1 MKITEMQN
9 LFSAYD
15 ETDNFR
21 MLVLAENADDA
32 EQIVSDYAA
41 DANLSNVFVISD
53 EIDAD
58 MNFDCDRII
67 SKNDIH

>member
-21 MLVLAENADDA
+21 LLVLAENADEA
-32 EQIVSDYAA
+32 KQLACIYAA
-41 DANLSNVFVISD
+41 DANLSNDFIISD
-53 EIDAD
+53 EIDTD
-58 MNFDCDRII
+58 MNFDCDRVI

>member
-21 MLVLAENADDA
+21 LLVLAENTDEAK
-32 EQIVSDYAA
+32 QLVRIYAA
-41 DANLSNVFVISD
+41 DANLSNDFVISD
-53 EIDAD
+53 EINTD
-58 MNFDCDRII
+58 MNFDCDRVI

>member
-15 ETDNFR
+15 ETDDFR
-21 MLVLAENADDA
+21 ILVLAENADDA
-32 EQIVSDYAA
+32 KQIVNIYAA
-41 DANLSNVFVISD
+41 DANLNNIFVISD

>member
-1 MKITEMQN
+1 MKITEMKN

-32 EQIVSDYAA
+32 KQIVSNYAA

>member
-9 LFSAYD
+9 LFSVYD

-21 MLVLAENADDA
+21 LLVLAENADEA
-32 EQIVSDYAA
+32 KQLARIYAT
-41 DANLSNVFVISD
+41 DANLSNDFVISD
-53 EIDAD
+53 EIDTD
-58 MNFDCDRII
+58 MNFDCDRVI